1 MTIVFGKTIPLVID
15 KPVSHRGE
23 LQNWLS
29 EFFIS
34 LSGFQR
40 LSELQNWLSEIT
52 KVVRTPPGK
61 VCEKFAY

>member
-1 MTIVFGKTIPLVID
+1 MID